1 MIGKI
6 IAILLVLWLIGF
18 LADVNGALIHLLL
31 LVVGMLLL
39 GRLMDPKPLR

>member
-6 IAILLVLWLIGF
+6 IAILLALWLIGF

-39 GRLMDPKPLR
+39 GKLMDPKPLR